1 MALLEHVLDANQG
14 VGKTGIHLDARS
26 PLHLETSHRVFQKP
40 LPILGSMRRHSSSAI
55 APRLGPNCD
64 KSDAGPTVLSAK
76 TLIRNRQNVEI
87 GSANSKAV
95 PKPPEPFPGN
105 IVKF

>member
-1 MALLEHVLDANQG
+1 VVEMALLEHVLDANQG

-26 PLHLETSHRVFQKP
+26 PLHHLESSHRVFQKP

-64 KSDAGPTVLSAK
+64 KSDAGPTVQRLLGADQHLRIDGAGKSGAIQ
-76 TLIRNRQNVEI
+76 LA
-87 GSANSKAV
+87 S
-95 PKPPEPFPGN
+95 PFTSC
-105 IVKF
+105 V